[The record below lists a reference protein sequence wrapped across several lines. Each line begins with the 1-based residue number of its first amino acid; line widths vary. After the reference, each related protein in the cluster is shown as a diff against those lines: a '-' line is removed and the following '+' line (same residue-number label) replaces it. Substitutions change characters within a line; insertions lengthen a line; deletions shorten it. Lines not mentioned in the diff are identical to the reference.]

1 MTRLIIWRHGNTDWN
16 AASRVQGQT
25 DAPLNDLGREQARTA
40 APLLAALRPDAIVA
54 SDLSRAA
61 DTAAALAALTGL
73 PVRSDARLRERHF
86 GRWQGLLL
94 TEIAERF
101 PDEYAR
107 WRAGDPD
114 PGAGIEPLDELGK
127 RIGTAL
133 QEVAAEAAGGTIV
146 VATHGGAARQGVR
159 LPARLGARRTAHHR
173 LAAQLPLDRAAPRRR
188 TRMAPARPQRG
199 PDARRDRRRR
209 CRLGYGRTDL
219 ITAAA
224 RCDRLPCRACPS
236 RS

>member
-16 AASRVQGQT
+16 AASRVQGQS

-40 APLLAALRPDAIVA
+40 APLLAAMRPDAIVA

-73 PVRSDARLRERHF
+73 PVRSDARLRERYF
-86 GRWQGLLL
+86 GSWQGLLL
-94 TEIAERF
+94 TEVTERY

-114 PGAGIEPLDELGK
+114 PGAGIEHLDELGK

-133 QEVAAEAAGGTIV
+133 QEAADEVAGGTIV
-146 VATHGGAARQGVR
+146 VATHGGAARQGCGYLLGWEHSVLR
-159 LPARLGARRTAHHR
+159 AVGSLRNCHWTELRHDAGRGWHLRAHNVGPMPTDGTARATPG
-173 LAAQLPLDRAAPRRR
+173 
-188 TRMAPARPQRG
+188 MAEHG
-199 PDARRDRRRR
+199 
-209 CRLGYGRTDL
+209 
-219 ITAAA
+219 
-224 RCDRLPCRACPS
+224 
-236 RS
+236 

>member
-25 DAPLNDLGREQARTA
+25 DVPLNDRGREQARTA
-40 APLLAALRPDAIVA
+40 APLLAALRPDALVA

-61 DTAAALAALTGL
+61 ETAAALSALTGL

-94 TEIAERF
+94 TEVAERF
-101 PDEYAR
+101 PAEYTR

-114 PGAGIEPLDELGK
+114 PGADVEPLDELGK

-133 QEVAAEAAGGTIV
+133 QEAADQLPGGTV
-146 VATHGGAARQGVR
+146 VIATHGGAARQGCGQLLGWEHAVLR
-159 LPARLGARRTAHHR
+159 TVGSLRNCHWTELRHDVERGWHLRAHNVGPMDVPAPGTG
-173 LAAQLPLDRAAPRRR
+173 
-188 TRMAPARPQRG
+188 TG
-199 PDARRDRRRR
+199 
-209 CRLGYGRTDL
+209 
-219 ITAAA
+219 AAA
-224 RCDRLPCRACPS
+224 VPVSAEPI
-236 RS
+236 